1 MITSIELGDFLSHE
15 KTTIDLEDGVTI
27 SVGKNGAGKSSII
40 DAITFSLFGK
50 HTRKS
55 NKGLIRRGNNQGSV
69 KIKFSIKDKQYE
81 AERKIDSKGSLNA
94 ALFEV
99 IDNNRVQIAAGER
112 KQFRESMTEQVE
124 KIVGMSFEKLK
135 IASIVQQG
143 ELNSIINAK
152 PKEFKELLNSIIGID
167 KLDIASE
174 SMKKITKEF
183 REENRTESGYD
194 DSQIDILENMIKE
207 NQDNL
212 DNATNAKRN
221 LELLKMNLEKEISK
235 LEDEVILEK
244 EKKDK
249 VGQLKEKT
257 SDLEDY
263 VDNQIKKIN
272 DEIDHNKEIIHN
284 CEGCFEKKKQKSDFV
299 GKLER
304 STKEEQD
311 ASEKIQEIK
320 AQIASLE
327 EQEKLASKLQLK
339 DGKCPVCDSTDITK
353 LNPFFQEEHIKDEII
368 KLQQDIKSKKEE
380 RKAKDEEKIEFTN
393 ELDKIRDAE
402 TILDTHKIK
411 TEEQLLAIQSD
422 IEAKEKKLQLADS
435 EKLEEISQIDEHAKK
450 MFDSISK
457 LESETKGF
465 DEAKF
470 EEKIKELNDS
480 IESKEQERKA
490 KDEEKIEFTNE
501 LDKIRDAETILDT
514 HKIKTEEQL
523 LAIQSDIEAK
533 EKKLQLADSEKLEE
547 ISQIDEHAKKMFD
560 SISKLESETK
570 GFDEAKF
577 EEKIKELKEKRDD
590 KTNNDKNWGIVDN
603 QGQTA
608 KNAITETKE
617 SILELKKVKDYISRL
632 DNIQKH
638 IFSRDGS
645 VATSL
650 RSWALNSI
658 SIKASEYLSVLNTK
672 IQRIALSEKAR
683 DVSIACHSKTEVL
696 ELESLSGGEK
706 VSVALAL
713 RLGMANLLGSSNLNL
728 MILDEPTTHLDAERK
743 KSLVEVLAQLSKIGK
758 VQTAMQFL
766 IITHDAEIFENEY
779 VGQIHEFKSTE
790 EGSKVTEL

>member
-1 MITSIELGDFLSHE
+1 MITSIELSDFLSHE

-27 SVGKNGAGKSSII
+27 FVGENGAGKSSII

-55 NKGLIRRGNNQGSV
+55 NKGLIRRGNNQGYA

-81 AERKIDSKGSLNA
+81 AERKINSKGSLNA

-112 KQFRESMTEQVE
+112 KQFKESMTEQVE

-194 DSQIDILENMIKE
+194 DSQIDILENMIQE
-207 NQDNL
+207 NQNNL
-212 DNATNAKRN
+212 DNATNAKRD
-221 LELLKMNLEKEISK
+221 LELLKTNLEKEITK
-235 LEDEVILEK
+235 LEDEVTLEK
-244 EKKDK
+244 EKKNKID
-249 VGQLKEKT
+249 QLKEKT

-272 DEIDHNKEIIHN
+272 DEIGHNKEIIHN
-284 CEGCFEKKKQKSDFV
+284 CEGCFEKKKQKPDFEE
-299 GKLER
+299 KLRR
-304 STKEEQD
+304 STEEERD
-311 ASEKIQEIK
+311 ASKKIQEIEH
-320 AQIASLE
+320 QIVSLE
-327 EQEKLASKLQLK
+327 EQEKLAGKLQLK
-339 DGKCPVCDSTDITK
+339 DDKCPVCNSVVKK
-353 LNPFFQEEHIKDEII
+353 LNPLFQNKHLKQELI
-368 KLQQDIKSKKEE
+368 KLRDSIKSKKEE

-422 IEAKEKKLQLADS
+422 TESKEKKLELAKS
-435 EKLEEISQIDEHAKK
+435 EKLEQRSQIDEHAKK
-450 MFDSISK
+450 IFDSISK

-465 DEAKF
+465 DKAKF
-470 EEKIKELNDS
+470 DEKIK
-480 IESKEQERKA
+480 
-490 KDEEKIEFTNE
+490 
-501 LDKIRDAETILDT
+501 
-514 HKIKTEEQL
+514 
-523 LAIQSDIEAK
+523 
-533 EKKLQLADSEKLEE
+533 KLE
-547 ISQIDEHAKKMFD
+547 K
-560 SISKLESETK
+560 
-570 GFDEAKF
+570 
-577 EEKIKELKEKRDD
+577 KRDD
-590 KTNNDKNWGIVDN
+590 KTNNVKNWGVVDY
-603 QGQTA
+603 QEQTA

-617 SILELKKVKDYISRL
+617 SILELEKVKNYISRL

-638 IFSRDGS
+638 VFSRDGS

-758 VQTAMQFL
+758 AETTMQFL

-790 EGSKVTEL
+790 EGSKVTEI

>member
-1 MITSIELGDFLSHE
+1 MITSIELSDFLSHE
-15 KTTIDLEDGVTI
+15 KTTINLEDGVTI
-27 SVGKNGAGKSSII
+27 FVGENGAGKSSII

-368 KLQQDIKSKKEE
+368 KLQQDIKSK
-380 RKAKDEEKIEFTN
+380 
-393 ELDKIRDAE
+393 
-402 TILDTHKIK
+402 
-411 TEEQLLAIQSD
+411 
-422 IEAKEKKLQLADS
+422 
-435 EKLEEISQIDEHAKK
+435 
-450 MFDSISK
+450 
-457 LESETKGF
+457 
-465 DEAKF
+465 
-470 EEKIKELNDS
+470 
-480 IESKEQERKA
+480 EQERKA

-603 QGQTA
+603 QEQTA
-608 KNAITETKE
+608 KNAITETKK

>member
-1 MITSIELGDFLSHE
+1 MITSIELSDFLSHE

-27 SVGKNGAGKSSII
+27 FVGENGAGKSSII

-55 NKGLIRRGNNQGSV
+55 NKGLIRRGNNQGYA

-81 AERKIDSKGSLNA
+81 AERKINSKGSLNA

-112 KQFRESMTEQVE
+112 KQFKESMTEQVE

-194 DSQIDILENMIKE
+194 DSQIDILENMIQE
-207 NQDNL
+207 NQNNL

-221 LELLKMNLEKEISK
+221 LELLKTNLEKEITK
-235 LEDEVILEK
+235 LEDEVTLEK
-244 EKKDK
+244 EKKNKID
-249 VGQLKEKT
+249 QLKEKT

-272 DEIDHNKEIIHN
+272 DEIGHNKEIIHN
-284 CEGCFEKKKQKSDFV
+284 CEGCFEKKKQKPDFEE
-299 GKLER
+299 KLRR
-304 STKEEQD
+304 STEEERD
-311 ASEKIQEIK
+311 ASKKIQEIEH
-320 AQIASLE
+320 QIVSLE
-327 EQEKLASKLQLK
+327 EQEKLAGKLQLK
-339 DGKCPVCDSTDITK
+339 DDKCPVCNSVVKK
-353 LNPFFQEEHIKDEII
+353 LNPLFQNKHLKQELI
-368 KLQQDIKSKKEE
+368 KLRDSIKSKKEE

-422 IEAKEKKLQLADS
+422 TESKEKKLELAKS
-435 EKLEEISQIDEHAKK
+435 EKLEQRSQIDEHAKK
-450 MFDSISK
+450 IFDSISK

-465 DEAKF
+465 DKAKF
-470 EEKIKELNDS
+470 DEKI
-480 IESKEQERKA
+480 R
-490 KDEEKIEFTNE
+490 
-501 LDKIRDAETILDT
+501 
-514 HKIKTEEQL
+514 
-523 LAIQSDIEAK
+523 
-533 EKKLQLADSEKLEE
+533 KLE
-547 ISQIDEHAKKMFD
+547 
-560 SISKLESETK
+560 
-570 GFDEAKF
+570 
-577 EEKIKELKEKRDD
+577 EKRDD
-590 KTNNDKNWGIVDN
+590 KTNNVKNWSVVDY
-603 QGQTA
+603 QEQTA

-617 SILELKKVKDYISRL
+617 SILELEKVKKYMSRL
-632 DNIQKH
+632 DKIQSSV
-638 IFSRDGS
+638 FSRDGS

-658 SIKASEYLSVLNTK
+658 SIKASDYLSILNTK

-713 RLGMANLLGSSNLNL
+713 RLGMASLLGASNLNL
-728 MILDEPTTHLDAERK
+728 MILDEPTTHLDTERK
-743 KSLVEVLAQLSKIGK
+743 KSLVDVLSQLSRIEKS
-758 VQTAMQFL
+758 QLPMQFL
-766 IITHDAEIFENEY
+766 IITHDAEIFENSNVE
-779 VGQIHEFKSTE
+779 QIYKFESRD
-790 EGSKVTEL
+790 EGSKVTAL

>member
-15 KTTIDLEDGVTI
+15 KTTINLEDGVTI
-27 SVGKNGAGKSSII
+27 FVGENGAGKSSII

-55 NKGLIRRGNNQGSV
+55 NKGLIRRGNNQGFA

-368 KLQQDIKSKKEE
+368 KLQQDIKSK
-380 RKAKDEEKIEFTN
+380 
-393 ELDKIRDAE
+393 
-402 TILDTHKIK
+402 
-411 TEEQLLAIQSD
+411 
-422 IEAKEKKLQLADS
+422 
-435 EKLEEISQIDEHAKK
+435 
-450 MFDSISK
+450 
-457 LESETKGF
+457 
-465 DEAKF
+465 
-470 EEKIKELNDS
+470 
-480 IESKEQERKA
+480 EQERKA

-603 QGQTA
+603 QEQTA
-608 KNAITETKE
+608 KNAIIETKE
-617 SILELKKVKDYISRL
+617 SIIELEKVKNYISRL

-638 IFSRDGS
+638 VFSRDGS

>member
-1 MITSIELGDFLSHE
+1 MITSIELRDFLSHE
-15 KTTIDLEDGVTI
+15 DTTINLEDGVTI
-27 SVGKNGAGKSSII
+27 FVGENGAGKSSII

-55 NKGLIRRGNNQGSV
+55 NKGLIRRGNNQGAV
-69 KIKFSIKDKQYE
+69 IIKFSIKDKQYE
-81 AERKIDSKGSLNA
+81 AERKINSKGSLNA
-94 ALFEV
+94 TLFEI
-99 IDNNRVQIAAGER
+99 IDNNRIQIASGER
-112 KQFRESMTEQVE
+112 KQFKESMTEQVE

-152 PKEFKELLNSIIGID
+152 PKEFKELLNAIIGID
-167 KLDIASE
+167 KLDVASE

-183 REENRTESGYD
+183 REKNRTESGHD
-194 DSQIDILENMIKE
+194 DSQIDILKKMKQE
-207 NQDNL
+207 NQNKL
-212 DNATNAKRN
+212 DNAINEKRD
-221 LELLKMNLEKEISK
+221 LELQKTNLEKGITE
-235 LEDEVILEK
+235 LEEEVRLEK
-244 EKKDK
+244 EREVKI
-249 VGQLKEKT
+249 GRLKEKT
-257 SDLEDY
+257 SDLENY
-263 VDNQIKKIN
+263 VDKEIKKIN
-272 DEIDHNKEIIHN
+272 DEIDRNKRIIDN
-284 CEGCFEKKKQKSDFV
+284 CEGCFEKLEQKAGFKE
-299 GKLER
+299 KLER
-304 STKEEQD
+304 ATKEERD

-320 AQIASLE
+320 DQITSLE

-339 DGKCPVCDSTDITK
+339 DNKCPVCDSTDITK

-368 KLQQDIKSKKEE
+368 KLQQDIKLKEEE
-380 RKAKDEEKIEFTN
+380 RKARKEEIIEFTK
-393 ELDKIRDAE
+393 ELDKVRDAE
-402 TILDTHKIK
+402 TILGTHSIK
-411 TEEQLLAIQSD
+411 TEEELLAIQSD
-422 IEAKEKKLQLADS
+422 IEAKVKKSQLADS
-435 EKLEEISQIDEHAKK
+435 ENLEEISQIDEHAKVK
-450 MFDSISK
+450 FGEI
-457 LESETKGF
+457 LELRLKTEGF

-470 EEKIKELNDS
+470 EEKIKELN
-480 IESKEQERKA
+480 KKR
-490 KDEEKIEFTNE
+490 N
-501 LDKIRDAETILDT
+501 DKV
-514 HKIKTEEQL
+514 
-523 LAIQSDIEAK
+523 
-533 EKKLQLADSEKLEE
+533 
-547 ISQIDEHAKKMFD
+547 
-560 SISKLESETK
+560 
-570 GFDEAKF
+570 
-577 EEKIKELKEKRDD
+577 
-590 KTNNDKNWGIVDN
+590 NNDKNWGVVDN
-603 QGQTA
+603 QEQTA
-608 KNAITETKE
+608 EKTIAEIKK
-617 SILELKKVKDYISRL
+617 SILELEKVKDYISRL

-638 IFSRDGS
+638 VFSRDGS

>member
-27 SVGKNGAGKSSII
+27 FVGKNGAGKSSII

-55 NKGLIRRGNNQGSV
+55 NKGLIRRGNNQGYA

-81 AERKIDSKGSLNA
+81 AERKIDSKGSLSA
-94 ALFEV
+94 TLFE
-99 IDNNRVQIAAGER
+99 ITENNRIQIAAGER
-112 KQFRESMTEQVE
+112 KQFKESMTEQVE
-124 KIVGMSFEKLK
+124 KIIGMSFEKLK

-152 PKEFKELLNSIIGID
+152 PKEFKELLNAIIGID

-174 SMKKITKEF
+174 SMKKIIHQF

-320 AQIASLE
+320 AQIASFE

-368 KLQQDIKSKKEE
+368 KLQQDIK
-380 RKAKDEEKIEFTN
+380 
-393 ELDKIRDAE
+393 
-402 TILDTHKIK
+402 
-411 TEEQLLAIQSD
+411 
-422 IEAKEKKLQLADS
+422 
-435 EKLEEISQIDEHAKK
+435 
-450 MFDSISK
+450 
-457 LESETKGF
+457 
-465 DEAKF
+465 
-470 EEKIKELNDS
+470 
-480 IESKEQERKA
+480 SKEQERKA

-603 QGQTA
+603 QEQTA

>member
-27 SVGKNGAGKSSII
+27 FVGENGAGKSSII

-55 NKGLIRRGNNQGSV
+55 NKGLIRRGNNQGYA

-94 ALFEV
+94 TLFEV
-99 IDNNRVQIAAGER
+99 TDNNRVQIAAGER
-112 KQFRESMTEQVE
+112 KQFKESMTEQVE
-124 KIVGMSFEKLK
+124 KIIGMSFEKLK

-152 PKEFKELLNSIIGID
+152 PKEFKELLNAIIGID

-183 REENRTESGYD
+183 REKNRTESGYD
-194 DSQIDILENMIKE
+194 DRQIDILKKMKQE
-207 NQDNL
+207 NQNKL
-212 DNATNAKRN
+212 DNAINEKRD
-221 LELLKMNLEKEISK
+221 LELQKTNLEKGITE
-235 LEDEVILEK
+235 LEGEVRLEK
-244 EKKDK
+244 EREVKI
-249 VGQLKEKT
+249 VQLKEKT
-257 SDLEDY
+257 SDLENY
-263 VDNQIKKIN
+263 VDKEIKKIN
-272 DEIDHNKEIIHN
+272 DEIGRNKGIIRN
-284 CEGCFEKKKQKSDFV
+284 CEGCFEKLEQKAGFKR
-299 GKLER
+299 KLER
-304 STKEEQD
+304 ATKEERD
-311 ASEKIQEIK
+311 ASEKKQKIK
-320 AQIASLE
+320 DQITSLK
-327 EQEKLASKLQLK
+327 EQEKLAEKLQLK
-339 DGKCPVCDSTDITK
+339 DNKCPVCNSVDVK
-353 LNPFFQEEHIKDEII
+353 LNPLFQNEHLKEELI
-368 KLQQDIKSKKEE
+368 KLKGNIESKEE
-380 RKAKDEEKIEFTN
+380 ERESKEEEIIEFTN
-393 ELDKIRDAE
+393 ELDKVRDAE

-422 IEAKEKKLQLADS
+422 IEVKEKKLQLADS
-435 EKLEEISQIDEHAKK
+435 ENLEEIAQIDEHAKLIFEK
-450 MFDSISK
+450 IST

-470 EEKIKELNDS
+470 EEKIKELEES
-480 IESKEQERKA
+480 SESKEEERESK
-490 KDEEKIEFTNE
+490 EEEIIEFTNE
-501 LDKIRDAETILDT
+501 LDKVRDAETILDT

-523 LAIQSDIEAK
+523 LAIQRDIEVK
-533 EKKLQLADSEKLEE
+533 EKKLQLADSENLEE
-547 ISQIDEHAKKMFD
+547 IAQIDEHAKLIFEK
-560 SISKLESETK
+560 ISTLESETK

-590 KTNNDKNWGIVDN
+590 KANNDKNWGVVDN
-603 QGQTA
+603 QEQTA
-608 KNAITETKE
+608 KNAITGIKE
-617 SILELKKVKDYISRL
+617 SILELEKVKDYISRL

-638 IFSRDGS
+638 VFSRDGS

-683 DVSIACHSKTEVL
+683 DVSIACYSKTEVL

-743 KSLVEVLAQLSKIGK
+743 KSLVEVLTQLSGIGK
-758 VQTAMQFL
+758 SQSAMQFL
-766 IITHDAEIFENEY
+766 IITHDAEIFENEH
-779 VGQIHEFKSTE
+779 VGQVHEFKSTE